1 MKRRTPAHKV
11 NKRQKALAIKALT
24 SIVES
29 DDAQPYV
36 KAKAAAALLNNGR
49 EPADGL
55 PERDP
60 NEPRKYV
67 ILPAK
72 DGDANVR
79 YGLHDPDQLV
89 VIVPRGFPAEVRPE
103 EFYVPKPLG
112 VVDENALCRVRAEAR
127 RACHCESI
135 GEVYDPKK
143 PLPFW
148 PWPAADASPEL
159 KAEVERRVDEAEGA
173 ERRRLG
179 IAP

>member
-24 SIVES
+24 SIVEL

-103 EFYVPKPLG
+103 EF
-112 VVDENALCRVRAEAR
+112 
-127 RACHCESI
+127 
-135 GEVYDPKK
+135 
-143 PLPFW
+143 
-148 PWPAADASPEL
+148 
-159 KAEVERRVDEAEGA
+159 
-173 ERRRLG
+173 
-179 IAP
+179 